1 MLRLHI
7 ENTLDREEKT
17 MAEWQ
22 TVRLGEIVKTNQST
36 YSPKEN
42 WQFVNYLD
50 TGNITMN
57 KIDEIQNINTAKD
70 KLPSRARR
78 KVKTNSIIYSTVRP
92 NQLHYGIIKKQ
103 PDNFLV
109 STGFTVIDVNYDKAV
124 PDFIYYALTKQEV
137 TEQLQAIAEQSV
149 SAYPSLKPSDIENLE
164 LMLPDKETQE
174 RIVAILRSIDKKIK
188 ENNAINNNL
197 EQQAKTLFKSWFVDF
212 EPFDESFVDSP
223 IGTKIPH
230 SLQMV
235 QIGSLSHI
243 LETGKRPKGGAV
255 ATGVPSIGAENVK
268 RLGEV
273 NFASAK
279 YIPVEF
285 AQKMDKGKVHGY
297 ELMLYKD
304 GGKPGTFIPH
314 FSMFG
319 EGFPYDD
326 FYINEHVFKLDFG
339 DKGFNE
345 FCYFYLQT
353 DYPYNWLANNGGK
366 AAVPGIN
373 QQDVNSI
380 WIYHPDNPIV
390 KEYCKWVQPI
400 FTTILRNCS
409 QNVKLSQLRDALLP
423 KLMSGEL
430 DVSNIGL

>member
-1 MLRLHI
+1 MLRLPT

-57 KIDEIQNINTAKD
+57 KIDEIQYINTAKD

-92 NQLHYGIIKKQ
+92 NQLHYGIIKEQ

-164 LMLPDKETQE
+164 LMLPDKKTQE
-174 RIVAILRSIDKKIK
+174 RIVATLRSIDEKIK

-197 EQQAKTLFKSWFVDF
+197 EQQAMALFKSWFIDF
-212 EPFDESFVDSP
+212 EPFDGQVPKTWVNGVLGDFVEIKRGGSPRPIQNFLSDS
-223 IGTKIPH
+223 GFHWLKISDATGISSPFINEIKEYIIEAGLKKTVYLK
-230 SLQMV
+230 S
-235 QIGSLSHI
+235 GSLVLSNSATPGLPKILDIDTCIHDGWLYFPSSKFSNEYLYLYFKHI
-243 LETGKRPKGGAV
+243 RDNLIA
-255 ATGVPSIGAENVK
+255 
-268 RLGEV
+268 LGNGSVFTNLKTDILKNYPTYLPTEEV
-273 NFASAK
+273 LKKF
-279 YIPVEF
+279 
-285 AQKMDKGKVHGY
+285 
-297 ELMLYKD
+297 D
-304 GGKPGTFIPH
+304 G
-314 FSMFG
+314 
-319 EGFPYDD
+319 
-326 FYINEHVFKLDFG
+326 L
-339 DKGFNE
+339 
-345 FCYFYLQT
+345 
-353 DYPYNWLANNGGK
+353 
-366 AAVPGIN
+366 
-373 QQDVNSI
+373 
-380 WIYHPDNPIV
+380 
-390 KEYCKWVQPI
+390 VQPI
-400 FTTILRNCS
+400 FSMILSKTREI
-409 QNVKLSQLRDALLP
+409 KRLAEIRDTLLP

-430 DVSNIGL
+430 DVSDTEI

>member
-1 MLRLHI
+1 MLRLPI
-7 ENTLDREEKT
+7 ENTLDREEKI

-22 TVRLGEIVKTNQST
+22 TVRLGKIVKTNQST

-124 PDFIYYALTKQEV
+124 PDFIYYALTKQKV

-164 LMLPDKETQE
+164 LMLPDKKTQE
-174 RIVAILRSIDKKIK
+174 RIVAILRSIDEKIK

-197 EQQAKTLFKSWFVDF
+197 LEQVLTLYRNKFVDTANN
-212 EPFDESFVDSP
+212 ERAICRADEYFD
-223 IGTKIPH
+223 I
-230 SLQMV
+230 
-235 QIGSLSHI
+235 
-243 LETGKRPKGGAV
+243 
-255 ATGVPSIGAENVK
+255 SIGKTPPRKEPQWFSTNPQDVTWVSISDMGTCGLYISSSSEQLTKQAVKRHNVK
-268 RLGEV
+268 VVPDNTVLLSFKLTVGRIAITNGEMTT
-273 NFASAK
+273 NEAIAHFK
-279 YIPVEF
+279 T
-285 AQKMDKGKVHGY
+285 DKK
-297 ELMLYKD
+297 E
-304 GGKPGTFIPH
+304 
-314 FSMFG
+314 
-319 EGFPYDD
+319 
-326 FYINEHVFKLDFG
+326 INEYLYCYLKC
-339 DKGFNE
+339 FN
-345 FCYFYLQT
+345 YQT
-353 DYPYNWLANNGGK
+353 MGSTSSIAT
-366 AAVPGIN
+366 A
-373 QQDVNSI
+373 VNSKI
-380 WIYHPDNPIV
+380 IKGMPFVVPTNDELKEFHGFAAPMFAKIKANQIETDNL
-390 KEYCKWVQPI
+390 
-400 FTTILRNCS
+400 TA
-409 QNVKLSQLRDALLP
+409 LRDTLLP

-430 DVSNIGL
+430 DVSKIKI